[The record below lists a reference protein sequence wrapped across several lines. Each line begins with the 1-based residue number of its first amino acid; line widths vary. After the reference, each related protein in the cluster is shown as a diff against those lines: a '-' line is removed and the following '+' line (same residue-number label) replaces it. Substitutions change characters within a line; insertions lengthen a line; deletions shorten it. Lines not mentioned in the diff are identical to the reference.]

1 MNVLKIQTDILKGL
15 IKGGEPIYTTEKDGM
30 VGLCPDKYCVVF
42 CPNRDV
48 YLKLSGTPVDI
59 EKVLNKVKDAEYT
72 LSESFHCFYH
82 IFGGKET
89 KIITLLSADKFAYIQ
104 EKYTKYFG
112 KDALYYVSGW
122 NRPVCV
128 YEDGV
133 MVGIIFPV
141 LIRGEEK

>member
-15 IKGGEPIYTTEKDGM
+15 IKGGEPIHTTEKDGM
-30 VGLCPDKYCVVF
+30 VGLCPDEYCVVF

-48 YLKLSGTPVDI
+48 YLKLSGTPMDV
-59 EKVLNKVKDAEYT
+59 EKVLNKVNDAEYR

-82 IFGGKET
+82 ILGGKET
-89 KIITLLSADKFAYIQ
+89 KIMTLLSADKFAYIQ
-104 EKYTKYFG
+104 EKYTKYFD
-112 KDALYYVSGW
+112 KDALYYVSSW
-122 NRPVCV
+122 SRPVFV

-133 MVGIIFPV
+133 IVGIIFPV